1 MSNLLSKLPPANR
14 LAAYLT
20 GLAGLCTALAPVVA
34 SADLKTTGG
43 LAAGSLIALGTYREW
58 LKGWRQ
64 HEALGQRLEWGT
76 AADPPA
82 PQVRVE
88 MPAPPVQRS
97 VPPPDL
103 TSLLVEIPNVLDP
116 TGPPT
121 RWVRLD
127 ELATQPTAGAHAG
140 TGVM

>member
-14 LAAYLT
+14 LAAYLV
-20 GLAGLCTALAPVVA
+20 GLSGLCTALAPVVA

-43 LAAGSLIALGTYREW
+43 LAAGSLIVLGTFREW

-64 HEALGQRLEWGT
+64 HEALVQRLEWGS

-82 PQVRVE
+82 PSVTVE
-88 MPAPPVQRS
+88 VPKSTASALRAPAF
-97 VPPPDL
+97 DL
-103 TSLLVEIPNVLDP
+103 TSLMVEIPNTLDP

-127 ELATQPTAGAHAG
+127 ELKTAPTGAAVVG
-140 TGVM
+140 GVV